1 VTDLVLHP
9 FASYWDKG
17 VANVPDMTGA
27 RHLLDAED
35 FPVIFQSLGMPARLP
50 NVLDVGCGTGRI
62 LKHCDV
68 YLGAD
73 IAPSMVEYCRL
84 RGIKAR
90 LTVKPDDLPSRLAT
104 IDGMSTFDWVTCI
117 SVFTHI
123 DKSERQ
129 AYLAVF
135 NRTAPNV
142 LVDIIPGDGSGNVAV
157 WTAVPSQFE
166 DDCRA
171 AGFEIVAQADHQW
184 DMHTHRYYRLRRS
197 R

>member
-1 VTDLVLHP
+1 MSELTLHP

-27 RHLLDAED
+27 KHLLDGRD
-35 FPVIFQSLGMPARLP
+35 FPVVFQSLGLQWPFSGR
-50 NVLDVGCGTGRI
+50 VCDIGCGTGR
-62 LKHCDV
+62 LAQFCQRYH
-68 YLGAD
+68 GFD
-73 IAPSMVEYCRL
+73 ISPSMVEYCRQ
-84 RGIKAR
+84 RGVDATLIAGPR
-90 LTVKPDDLPSRLAT
+90 IYAKPFLGDGLAYDL
-104 IDGMSTFDWVTCI
+104 VTCL
-117 SVFTHI
+117 SVFTHVGQ
-123 DKSERQ
+123 DERRQ
-129 AYLAVF
+129 YLTTFSMLADE
-135 NRTAPNV
+135 V